1 MVRPAYDEALRR
13 SGALEA
19 LAAFDP
25 HVAGTPS
32 LGLDL
37 PASDIDILCHAPDLD
52 AFAAVVEAVFGAC
65 DGFSVGR
72 WGGGGGGA
80 PAVVAGFAAHG
91 WAFEVFGQALPVAEQ
106 LGWRHF
112 VVERRLMALGGPALR
127 VAVLRRRRAGL
138 KTEPAF
144 ADVLR
149 LTGDPY
155 RAVLELECWTDEALA
170 SLLAATASSR

>member
-1 MVRPAYDEALRR
+1 MLRPTYDEALRLA
-13 SGALEA
+13 GVLEA
-19 LAAFDP
+19 LAGFDP
-25 HVAGTPS
+25 HVAATPE

-37 PASDIDILCHAPDLD
+37 PASDVDVLCHAPDRD
-52 AFAAVVEAVFGAC
+52 AFEMTVRAAFGARDDFC
-65 DGFSVGR
+65 VRR
-72 WGGGGGGA
+72 WDGGGA

-112 VVERRLMALGGPALR
+112 AVERRLLALGGAALR
-127 VAVLRRRRAGL
+127 EAVLRRRRAGL

-149 LTGDPY
+149 LAGDPY
-155 RAVLELECWTDEALA
+155 QALLGLEHRTDEALA
-170 SLLAATASSR
+170 SMLAAAAFDR